1 MIQRTFPKLFR
12 RTVFTQFWS
21 PRIDGGDEPSDPDRP
36 DDGNTT
42 CPPFRL
48 AQAARSRQRPKSH
61 DLDHRKHRAH
71 FGAPRPADSIWTVQ
85 NDSMIAIVGVLLLVW
100 LVVAV
105 LGFVIKGLVWL
116 AIIGLILFVVTAAYG
131 WVKRKASSR

>member
-1 MIQRTFPKLFR
+1 
-12 RTVFTQFWS
+12 
-21 PRIDGGDEPSDPDRP
+21 
-36 DDGNTT
+36 
-42 CPPFRL
+42 
-48 AQAARSRQRPKSH
+48 
-61 DLDHRKHRAH
+61 
-71 FGAPRPADSIWTVQ
+71 
-85 NDSMIAIVGVLLLVW
+85 MIAIVGVLLLVW